1 MLGFRAP
8 HPPRAGR
15 SSLRIG
21 LITDAFPPDLDGVAQ
36 VVLNYAELLEKRGH
50 EPIVIAPARSRSRD
64 EYPFTVYRYPSLAGK
79 TKIGYAIGNPFSL
92 TTIRD
97 LRHFDMDLL
106 HVHSPF
112 TAAVLA
118 QQLDPKHRIPH
129 VLTYHTKYDIDIDR
143 VIPFPPAQK
152 TSLRFLAHNLSQMD
166 EIWAVTQSG
175 GEAMGNVGFHGS
187 FRVMENGTDFAFGRA
202 PEDEVA
208 ALRESLHVQEGELV
222 FLFVGRLLWYK
233 NIRLILDG
241 LKIARA
247 DGLRFRAV
255 FVGGGADE
263 PAIHRYARSLGLKD
277 CCIFPGPVFD
287 RESLR
292 AYYTLADLFLFPS
305 TFDTSGIVVKEAAAC
320 ACPALLTRGACAA
333 EGTID
338 GVNAFL
344 AEENAASFASVLL
357 AACREPGKLQ
367 AVGERA
373 GRDLYRSWD
382 MAVDEAVAR
391 YRVLLKQ
398 WDQKLHQ

>member
-1 MLGFRAP
+1 MKICLLND
-8 HPPRAGR
+8 
-15 SSLRIG
+15 S
-21 LITDAFPPDLDGVAQ
+21 FPPVIDGV
-36 VVLNYAELLEKRGH
+36 VNVLLNYADYLRRCHGAGI
-50 EPIVIAPARSRSRD
+50 IVGTP
-64 EYPFTVYRYPSLAGK
+64 EYPGADYDAYEYPVVAYPSLDTAAV
-79 TKIGYAIGNPFSL
+79 TNGYRTGNPFSEKEISEL
-92 TTIRD
+92 ASFAPDIIHSHCPASSTVIGRI
-97 LRHFDMDLL
+97 LREETGAPLVM
-106 HVHSPF
+106 
-112 TAAVLA
+112 
-118 QQLDPKHRIPH
+118 
-129 VLTYHTKYDIDIDR
+129 TYHTKYDIDIDR

-202 PEDEVA
+202 PEKEVA

-233 NIRLILDG
+233 NLRLILDG
-241 LKIARA
+241 LKRARDA
-247 DGLRFRAV
+247 GLRFRAV

-287 RESLR
+287 REALR
-292 AYYTLADLFLFPS
+292 GYYTLADLFLFPS

>member
-1 MLGFRAP
+1 MEGNMKICLLND
-8 HPPRAGR
+8 
-15 SSLRIG
+15 S
-21 LITDAFPPDLDGVAQ
+21 FPPVIDGV
-36 VVLNYAELLEKRGH
+36 VNVLLNYADYLRRCHGAGI
-50 EPIVIAPARSRSRD
+50 IVGTP
-64 EYPFTVYRYPSLAGK
+64 EYPGADYDAYEYPVVAYPSLDTAAV
-79 TKIGYAIGNPFSL
+79 TNGYRTGNPFSEKEISEL
-92 TTIRD
+92 ASFAPDIIHSHCPASSTVIGRI
-97 LRHFDMDLL
+97 LREETGAPLVM
-106 HVHSPF
+106 
-112 TAAVLA
+112 
-118 QQLDPKHRIPH
+118 
-129 VLTYHTKYDIDIDR
+129 TYHTKYDIDIDR

-202 PEDEVA
+202 PEKEVA

-233 NIRLILDG
+233 NLRLILDG
-241 LKIARA
+241 LKRARDA
-247 DGLRFRAV
+247 GLRFRAV

-287 RESLR
+287 REALR
-292 AYYTLADLFLFPS
+292 GYYTLADLFLFPS